1 MNSSCLYPCTVH
13 YHTLQR
19 SPDGFFFL
27 FPMSFAFLGPEHP
40 SSTNSDTGSQEQVF
54 VSHVVVFLSWQRRF
68 HSLAIADKHITSAR
82 TFHHKQAAPRAAAWS
97 YLPIL
102 LAPRT
107 FMQEPHHSPKYYRGS
122 ALAWSRSSL
131 IFYNIKC
138 LTGTVSFFEAV
149 THIYDKYY
157 HSSRPIRFTKLLM
170 YWWQY
175 NASAYS

>member
-1 MNSSCLYPCTVH
+1 MVSS
-13 YHTLQR
+13 
-19 SPDGFFFL
+19 SL
-27 FPMSFAFLGPEHP
+27 FPCLSP
-40 SSTNSDTGSQEQVF
+40 SLALNILHLPILTPVVRSKSLL
-54 VSHVVVFLSWQRRF
+54 VVFLSWQRRF

-102 LAPRT
+102 LASRT
-107 FMQEPHHSPKYYRGS
+107 FMQEPHHSPKYYRGLS

-170 YWWQY
+170 YIWWQY

>member
-1 MNSSCLYPCTVH
+1 MHSL

-27 FPMSFAFLGPEHP
+27 FPCLSP
-40 SSTNSDTGSQEQVF
+40 SLALKILHLPILTSVVRSKSLL
-54 VSHVVVFLSWQRRF
+54 VVFLSWQHRF

-102 LAPRT
+102 LASRT

-149 THIYDKYY
+149 THIYDKYIIVLNLFVLQTAPVPY
-157 HSSRPIRFTKLLM
+157 LM
-170 YWWQY
+170 TI
-175 NASAYS
+175 